1 MTRKTLFALLAGFI
15 AAIGITGAA
24 PKAKADGQHNRSGM
38 SQYGNMG
45 IGGHQR
51 GGWYSN
57 RGHRGLMMRG
67 RINRLMDRYD
77 TNNDGNLTQ
86 DEINSTRSKIIDQYD
101 KDKNGKLSLGEF
113 QNLWI
118 KRNNRRMVRSFQ
130 RFDKDGD
137 AQITREEYNQPTAR
151 LVERLDRNRDGTFSP
166 QDRPGNRYRRQGHGY
181 WNDRDADDR
190 DNQDRNEGRMNPP
203 KAQ

>member
-15 AAIGITGAA
+15 AAFGITGAT
-24 PKAKADGQHNRSGM
+24 PKAKADGQHNRYGM

-57 RGHRGLMMRG
+57 RGHRGRMMRR

-77 TNNDGNLTQ
+77 ANNDGTLTQ
-86 DEINSTRSKIIDQYD
+86 DEINSTRNKILDEYD

-113 QNLWI
+113 QELWI

-151 LVERLDRNRDGTFSP
+151 LVERLDRNRDGTFDP
-166 QDRPGNRYRRQGHGY
+166 QDRPGKHYRMEGRGFQS
-181 WNDRDADDR
+181 DRDEDDR
-190 DNQDRNEGRMNPP
+190 GDQYHRGRRMNSPRD
-203 KAQ
+203 Q